1 MGETGMQTLLED
13 LNSLPGV
20 VGSMFCDAHHGV
32 LSRAF
37 PPEFDASA
45 LTAIASAL
53 SASTPELKNV
63 TGSVGVLDLRYRDA
77 RVVIRPAG
85 EASLLV
91 LCDKSANAQEV
102 LAFASV
108 ACKKFERFQNPSLT
122 GPMTAPA
129 VPVLGPSTPAAG
141 TTALTVRGDAVV
153 VQPPRR
159 RTGTM
164 VAVAAVALLLG
175 AVAAYVAYT
184 LWGATMVPSRR
195 TTQPS
200 SAPAAQPL
208 AAAEPRHAAPSG
220 PVQIKLRLSGADAL
234 AAELMPALAS
244 AYLTS
249 QKVSDVEATRGEGET
264 VVVRG
269 TLDGSA
275 VGVEVTTGGTAKGL
289 ENLLAGTADVAVAIR
304 RVNTDE
310 RQKLSVLGT
319 MTSAANEHVLGLDG
333 IAVIVNKANSVAALN
348 REQLASILSGTA
360 SDWSSFGVAADEEWS
375 AVGVTGKG
383 GPVASGVHVY
393 LPDDRSGI
401 PEVVKAAVLGN
412 KPWAKGADRLPTYQA
427 VADKVIADAGGIGIV
442 PMPAVAGARAVP
454 IAELDDPPLMPTAFT
469 VASEDYFLT
478 HRLYLY
484 TAQASPNAA
493 VSRFVD
499 FALSTEGQALVK
511 KAGFVELAVKAERR
525 AAPVGAPPEYVRLTG
540 SARRLSST
548 FRFEP
553 GSSAFDSRAQVDL
566 DRVVGYLRENDLNGN
581 AVRVLG
587 FADALGA
594 VKVNQQLSMDRAT
607 QVAQAF
613 AQRGIA
619 GVTIAGLGSALP
631 VADNATED
639 GRRRN
644 RRVEIWV
651 TR

>member
-1 MGETGMQTLLED
+1 MQTLLED

-37 PPEFDASA
+37 PPEFDGSA

-108 ACKKFERFQNPSLT
+108 ACKKFERLQNPSLT
-122 GPMTAPA
+122 GPITAPA
-129 VPVLGPSTPAAG
+129 VPVLGANTPAAG
-141 TTALTVRGDAVV
+141 TTAMTVRGDAVV
-153 VQPPRR
+153 VKPAQRR
-159 RTGTM
+159 AGAM
-164 VAVAAVALLLG
+164 LAVATIALLLG
-175 AVAAYVAYT
+175 AGVAYVAYT
-184 LWGATMVPSRR
+184 LWGAKMAPPRR
-195 TTQPS
+195 ASQSTSSSPGTQ
-200 SAPAAQPL
+200 AL
-208 AAAEPRHAAPSG
+208 AAAEPRHVAPSG

-234 AAELMPALAS
+234 AAELVPALAS

-249 QKVSDVEATRGEGET
+249 QKASDVEATKGDGEAI
-264 VVVRG
+264 VVRG

-275 VGVEVTTGGTAKGL
+275 VGIEVTTGGTAKGL
-289 ENLLAGTADVAVAIR
+289 ENLLAGTADIAVAIR
-304 RVNTDE
+304 RVNPVE

-333 IAVIVNKANSVAALN
+333 IAIIVNKANSVAALN

-393 LPDDRSGI
+393 LPDERSGI
-401 PEVVKAAVLGN
+401 PDVVKAAVLGN
-412 KPWAKGADRLPTYQA
+412 RAWAKGADRLPTYQA

-484 TAQASPNAA
+484 TAQSSSNPA
-493 VSRFVD
+493 VARFVD
-499 FALSTEGQALVK
+499 FALSTEGQAVVK

-525 AAPVGAPPEYVRLTG
+525 AAPVGGPAEYVRLTG
-540 SARRLSST
+540 NARRLSST

-587 FADALGA
+587 FADALGGA
-594 VKVNQQLSMDRAT
+594 KVNQQLSMDRAT

>member
-1 MGETGMQTLLED
+1 MQTLLED

-37 PPEFDASA
+37 PPEFDGSA

-53 SASTPELKNV
+53 SASTPELKNA
-63 TGSVGVLDLRYRDA
+63 TGTVGVLDLRYRDA

-85 EASLLV
+85 DASLLV

-108 ACKKFERFQNPSLT
+108 ACKKFERLQNPNLT
-122 GPMTAPA
+122 GSMTAPA
-129 VPVLGPSTPAAG
+129 VPVLGQNTPAAG
-141 TTALTVRGDAVV
+141 MTALTVRGDAVV
-153 VQPPRR
+153 VQPQRR
-159 RTGTM
+159 RTGAM

-175 AVAAYVAYT
+175 AGAAYVAYT
-184 LWGATMVPSRR
+184 LWGANMVPSRR
-195 TTQPS
+195 AQPGG
-200 SAPAAQPL
+200 APAARPS
-208 AAAEPRHAAPSG
+208 AAAEPLRAAPSG

-234 AAELMPALAS
+234 ATELMPALAA
-244 AYLTS
+244 AYLAS
-249 QKVSDVEATRGEGET
+249 QKASDVVATRGQGEN

-269 TLDGSA
+269 NLDGSA
-275 VGVEVTTGGTAKGL
+275 VGIEVGSGGTAKGL
-289 ENLLAGTADVAVAIR
+289 ENLLAGSADIAVAIR
-304 RVNTDE
+304 RVNPEE

-333 IAVIVNKANSVAALN
+333 IAVIVNKANSVASLN
-348 REQLASILSGTA
+348 REQLASILGGTA

-393 LPDDRSGI
+393 LPDERSGI
-401 PEVVKAAVLGN
+401 PEVVQAAVLGSR
-412 KPWAKGADRLPTYQA
+412 PWAKDAERLPTYRA

-484 TAQASPNAA
+484 TAQSSPNPA
-493 VSRFVD
+493 VARFVD
-499 FALSTEGQALVK
+499 FALSTAGQELVK
-511 KAGFVELAVKAERR
+511 KSGFVELAVKAERR
-525 AAPVGAPPEYVRLTG
+525 AAPAGAPPEYVRLTG
-540 SARRLSST
+540 NARRLSST

-553 GSSAFDSRAQVDL
+553 GSSAFDSRAQIDL

-587 FADALGA
+587 FADALGS
-594 VKVNQQLSMDRAT
+594 VKVNHQLSMDRAT

-619 GVTIAGLGSALP
+619 GVNIAGLGSALP
-631 VADNATED
+631 VADNATEE

>member
-1 MGETGMQTLLED
+1 MQALLED

-37 PPEFDASA
+37 PPGIDDSS

-53 SASTPELKNV
+53 SASTPELKGA
-63 TGSVGVLDLRYRDA
+63 TGPVGVLDLRYREA

-85 EASLLV
+85 DASLVV

-108 ACKKFERFQNPSLT
+108 ACKKFERLQNPDLT

-129 VPVLGPSTPAAG
+129 VPVLGGTPSS
-141 TTALTVRGDAVV
+141 TALTVRGDAVV
-153 VQPPRR
+153 VSPPRR
-159 RTGTM
+159 RTGAM
-164 VAVAAVALLLG
+164 LGVAALALVLG
-175 AVAAYVAYT
+175 AGAAYVAYT
-184 LWGATMVPSRR
+184 LWGPRPAPRR
-195 TTQPS
+195 T
-200 SAPAAQPL
+200 AAVPAAVQP
-208 AAAEPRHAAPSG
+208 AAGGEARPVAPSG

-234 AAELMPALAS
+234 AAELVPALAS
-244 AYLTS
+244 AYLTA
-249 QKVSDVEATRGEGET
+249 QKATDVAITKGDGDR

-275 VGVEVTTGGTAKGL
+275 VGVEVAPGGTAKGL
-289 ENLLAGTADVAVAIR
+289 ENLLAGTADVAVATR
-304 RVNTDE
+304 RINGEE

-348 REQLASILSGTA
+348 REQLAAILSGSA
-360 SDWSSFGVAADEEWS
+360 SDWSSFGVAADDEWS

-401 PEVVKAAVLGN
+401 AEVVQAAVLGS
-412 KPWAKGADRLPTYQA
+412 KPWAKDAEREPTYQA
-427 VADKVIADAGGIGIV
+427 VADKVIADPGGIGVV
-442 PMPAVAGARAVP
+442 PMPAVNGARAVP
-454 IAELDDPPLMPTAFT
+454 IADLDDPPLMPTAFT
-469 VASEDYFLT
+469 VASEDYLLT

-484 TAQASPNAA
+484 TAQASPNPQAA
-493 VSRFVD
+493 RFVD
-499 FALSTEGQALVK
+499 FALSTEGQAAVR

-525 AAPVGAPPEYVRLTG
+525 AAPAGAPPDYVRLTAN
-540 SARRLSST
+540 ARRLSST

-553 GSSAFDSRAQVDL
+553 GSSAFDSRAQRDL
-566 DRVVGYLRENDLNGN
+566 DRVVEYLRENDLNGS

-587 FADALGA
+587 FADAMGG
-594 VKVNQQLSMDRAT
+594 KNVNQQLSQDRAT

-631 VADNATED
+631 VADNASEE

-644 RRVEIWV
+644 RRVEVWV